1 MTMKR
6 TVKMKDKQLGFE
18 DYKLPVVRI
27 KMMIDRELY
36 SKEPIDSPEAAV
48 LAMGDLIKDEDRE
61 LLCVINVDNRLRPLN
76 AAVVSMGTITYTVA
90 PIVNIF
96 KAGILSN
103 AGGIILMHNHPS
115 GNVTPSKED
124 DDLTKRVYNLGKLME
139 IELYDHVIVG
149 VDPSTQKMNY
159 YSYQES
165 YRLNDLS
172 IANRDELVEMM
183 VAEKKPRRRTSK
195 KRKSI

>member
-1 MTMKR
+1 MES
-6 TVKMKDKQLGFE
+6 KQLNFD

-27 KMMIDRELY
+27 KMMLDKELY
-36 SKEPIDSPEAAV
+36 SNEPINSPEAAV
-48 LAMGDLIKDEDRE
+48 LVMGDLIKDEDRE

-76 AAVVSMGTITYTVA
+76 AAVVSMGTIAYTVA

-103 AGGIILMHNHPS
+103 ASGIILLHNHPS
-115 GNVTPSKED
+115 GDVTPSRED

-139 IELYDHVIVG
+139 IELHDHVIVG
-149 VDPSTQKMNY
+149 VDPSTQKTKY

-165 YRLNDLS
+165 HRLNNLS
-172 IANRDELVEMM
+172 IASMDELVEMM
-183 VAEKKPRRRTSK
+183 AAEKKVIYK
-195 KRKSI
+195 A

>member
-1 MTMKR
+1 MMNNG
-6 TVKMKDKQLGFE
+6 QGLGSGE
-18 DYKLPVVRI
+18 YKFPVIRI
-27 KMMIDRELY
+27 KMVTDKELY
-36 SKEPIDSPEAAV
+36 SNEPINSPDKAV
-48 LAMGDLIKDEDRE
+48 NIMGELIKDEDRE

-103 AGGIILMHNHPS
+103 ASGIILMHNHPS
-115 GNVTPSKED
+115 GNVTPSRED
-124 DDLTKRVYNLGKLME
+124 DDLTKKVYNLGKLME
-139 IELYDHVIVG
+139 IELHDHVIVG

-165 YRLNDLS
+165 YRLSDLS
-172 IANRDELVEMM
+172 IANMDELVEMM
-183 VAEKKPRRRTSK
+183 VAEKKPK
-195 KRKSI
+195 KRARNKKL